1 MFKSETVINSI
12 RGSGKVFSSD
22 ATSWGLQH
30 EPPALQLYKN
40 SERKKHKKLCVK
52 PCGLVLY
59 PVLEIIGAS
68 PDGII
73 QCDCCNPRCLE
84 IKCPWTH
91 RGLTIADFVAE
102 KETCLKLE
110 SDSIVLDKA
119 HMYYTQV
126 QCQMAVTGRKC
137 CDFFVCNSKGHH
149 STRVTFD
156 EEFWGICMS
165 KVTYFYH
172 EMIIPQVSNKFEE
185 NSSECRRHRF

>member
-1 MFKSETVINSI
+1 MLCSFTK
-12 RGSGKVFSSD
+12 K
-22 ATSWGLQH
+22 
-30 EPPALQLYKN
+30 
-40 SERKKHKKLCVK
+40 SERKKHKKLSIK
-52 PCGLVLY
+52 PCGLALY
-59 PVLEIIGAS
+59 PVLKIIGTS

-119 HMYYTQV
+119 YLYYTQV
-126 QCQMAVTGRKC
+126 QCQMAVTGLKC
-137 CDFFVCNSKGHH
+137 CDFFVCTSKGHH

-156 EEFWGICMS
+156 EEFWGICIS
-165 KVTYFYH
+165 KVKYFCH
-172 EMIIPQVSNKFEE
+172 GMIIPERSTNHREGPQGTQDYDERDKY
-185 NSSECRRHRF
+185 NS